1 MEGRRAIGAE
11 VDPATWT
18 KAVARLRAGIQ
29 PDMLQALEAPASKP
43 KQTDM
48 IGEASARARAIA
60 TPGPREA
67 E

>member
-1 MEGRRAIGAE
+1 MRDSSLYVPSEM
-11 VDPATWT
+11 DPDTYA

-29 PDMLQALEAPASKP
+29 PDMFTAAP
-43 KQTDM
+43 D
-48 IGEASARARAIA
+48 EERARTIA